1 MPLATE
7 RLNPGSSGEV
17 VRQSISEAVAQ
28 CMEEGTKTQSE

>member
-17 VRQSISEAVAQ
+17 IRQSISEAISQ
-28 CMEEGTKTQSE
+28 CMNEGSKSQEQ

>member
-17 VRQSISEAVAQ
+17 IRQSISEAIQQ
-28 CMEEGTKTQSE
+28 CMNEGEKTQAE